1 LTLVLIQICD
11 SYLLNHTP
19 SHNETSVRLDGEK
32 VAPTILPEFFVLLG
46 TDLFLL
52 LSLLTCLLEDKF
64 PKALPYVFQVAAVIG
79 FGHLMISKE
88 FLTIFGEYM
97 RFWYSF
103 FYLLVALINIVAI
116 NVRFATSQKA
126 WVLAKAW
133 AGTVT
138 FPAIIISVFFVSNY
152 GYGSSAEFPFLLLQ
166 VGLVVAAVM
175 IGVSAA
181 VFLSPD
187 LLPKL
192 RRSKEVN

>member
-1 LTLVLIQICD
+1 MHVLITLQA
-11 SYLLNHTP
+11 LGWT
-19 SHNETSVRLDGEK
+19 GKK

-88 FLTIFGEYM
+88 FLAVFGEYM
-97 RFWYSF
+97 RFWYCF

-116 NVRFATSQKA
+116 NVRFATSQKG
-126 WVLAKAW
+126 WILAKAW

-138 FPAIIISVFFVSNY
+138 FPTIMISVFFVSNY
-152 GYGSSAEFPFLLLQ
+152 GYVSSAEFPLLLLQ
-166 VGLVVAAVM
+166 VGLVIAAVM
-175 IGVSAA
+175 IGVSA
-181 VFLSPD
+181 VIFLSPD
-187 LLPKL
+187 ILPKL
-192 RRSKEVN
+192 RRSKEVK

>member
-1 LTLVLIQICD
+1 M
-11 SYLLNHTP
+11 HT
-19 SHNETSVRLDGEK
+19 SDWNGEK

-52 LSLLTCLLEDKF
+52 LSLLICILEDRF

-88 FLTIFGEYM
+88 FLAIFGEYM

-103 FYLLVALINIVAI
+103 FYLLVALINIVAV
-116 NVRFATSQKA
+116 NVHFATSQKA

-138 FPAIIISVFFVSNY
+138 FPAIIISVFFISNY
-152 GYGSSAEFPFLLLQ
+152 GYITSAEFPLLLLQ

-187 LLPKL
+187 LIPKL
-192 RRSKEVN
+192 RRSKEVK

>member
-1 LTLVLIQICD
+1 LQA
-11 SYLLNHTP
+11 
-19 SHNETSVRLDGEK
+19 LDWTGKK

-88 FLTIFGEYM
+88 FLGVFGEYM
-97 RFWYSF
+97 RFWYCF

-126 WVLAKAW
+126 WILAKAW

-138 FPAIIISVFFVSNY
+138 FPTIMISVFFVSNY
-152 GYGSSAEFPFLLLQ
+152 GYVSSAEFPLLLLQ
-166 VGLVVAAVM
+166 VGLVIAAVM
-175 IGVSAA
+175 IGVSA
-181 VFLSPD
+181 VIFLSPD
-187 LLPKL
+187 ILPKL
-192 RRSKEVN
+192 RRSKEVK